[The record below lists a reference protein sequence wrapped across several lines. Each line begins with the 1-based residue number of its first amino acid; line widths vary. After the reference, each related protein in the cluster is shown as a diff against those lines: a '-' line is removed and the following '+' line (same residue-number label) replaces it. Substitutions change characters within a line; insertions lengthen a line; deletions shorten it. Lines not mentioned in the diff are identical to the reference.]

1 MEEFECPVEGCEHE
15 PFKTETA
22 LKSHLRS
29 KHPDFAP
36 EGGAREVPIV
46 EEDFATLLRK
56 FKIKGDLAAN
66 IAENISHTGGPSVFE
81 EPELLLKRLTA
92 WSSDVNPTRRKLIIE
107 QWFAEKGIDISPEVQ
122 QKAGMT
128 KEQIQKEEAETKGGV
143 EVRYVY
149 DEEAHVV
156 RMAKKDEVG
165 GTLAQAKELKTMAEE
180 SERAGAESPF
190 MQDGEGRW
198 VLNPK
203 ARVTGVEL
211 MAVQFMQQAQA
222 KGEPVDPITAMTRAA
237 ETWKTLR
244 EGLGGGAGTQPA
256 WMTDPVAFVGAIKT
270 ITGQEGLGGG
280 ASALPTWMTDP
291 VAFVQAIKTITGQ
304 EGLGGGASAQPA
316 WMTDPVAFVEA
327 IRKITGGTE
336 GDSALKEALT
346 EMRQSVNE
354 MKEERYRDQFAG
366 QQRQI
371 QDISNVLKQTLDT
384 ISDLQKGRVGRT
396 EMDIIHEIVTGGK
409 EELSGLRKDVKEAIT
424 SSSLPPSKTAEER
437 DGRKQRVK
445 KALKTDQEIE
455 DLGKRLFFPQG

>member
-244 EGLGGGAGTQPA
+244 EGLGGGASAMPA
-256 WMTDPVAFVGAIKT
+256 
-270 ITGQEGLGGG
+270 
-280 ASALPTWMTDP
+280 WMTDP
-291 VAFVQAIKTITGQ
+291 VAFVQAIKSITG
-304 EGLGGGASAQPA
+304 E
-316 WMTDPVAFVEA
+316 
-327 IRKITGGTE
+327 TG